1 MRTLVACLLGALVF
15 VGCGGD
21 NKGNPG
27 GPSGTLVATG
37 LTISPA
43 TDLIKINGSETFALN
58 AAMSDGSSRP
68 VSGTW
73 ASDAATVA
81 SVDASGRVTGR
92 AAGEATISGD
102 AQGLRATRRLR
113 VLPDYQG
120 DWRGGWAI
128 TGCTADGDWARVD
141 ICQALP
147 TGAVSAFRLTVTQ
160 TRDTVT
166 GNVDFDEFPGP
177 IQGTIRASGELELGG
192 AFSVSDPELT
202 LDATVSDWQSVT
214 TDNQRMSGRFVLSL
228 RTNGLQGTVRIG
240 GDLRNVAKSAAGA
253 APASAHTQRLR
264 RALASKLTA
273 K

>member
-1 MRTLVACLLGALVF
+1 MRTIVACLLGALVF

-27 GPSGTLVATG
+27 GPSGTSVATG
-37 LTISPA
+37 LTMSPA

-58 AAMSDGSSRP
+58 AAMSDGSSRA
-68 VSGTW
+68 VSGIW
-73 ASDAATVA
+73 ASDATAVATVD
-81 SVDASGRVTGR
+81 SSGRVTGR

-113 VLPDYQG
+113 VVPDYQG

-128 TGCTADGDWARVD
+128 TACTADGDWGRGN

-147 TGAVSAFRLTVTQ
+147 TGALSAFRLTVTQ
-160 TRDTVT
+160 SRDTVS

-177 IQGTIRASGELELGG
+177 VQGTIRASGELELNG

-202 LDATVSDWQSVT
+202 LDATVLDWQSVT
-214 TDNQRMSGRFVLSL
+214 TDNQRMTGRFTLSL
-228 RTNGLQGTVRIG
+228 RTNGLQGAVRLG
-240 GDLRNVAKSAAGA
+240 GDLRNVSKSATGI
-253 APASAHTQRLR
+253 APPSAQTQRLL
-264 RALASKLTA
+264 RALAGKLTT